1 MPNFKE
7 ITKEELKEKMDSGD
21 NFVLLDVLGED
32 SYKNIYLPDAKVA
45 DAHQEKEDFLD
56 DVEELVENKSQ
67 EVIVYCASFSCQLS
81 PKAAGILAES
91 GYDNIYD
98 FEGGLKDWA
107 KGGYDFEGEKAEEI
121 SKKLKE
127 QD

>member
-21 NFVLLDVLGED
+21 DFVLLDVLGED
-32 SYKNIYLPDAKVA
+32 SYKNIHLPGAKLVS
-45 DAHQEKEDFLD
+45 AHQEKEEFLKG
-56 DVEELVENKSQ
+56 VEEIVDGKSQ
-67 EVIVYCASFSCQLS
+67 EVVVYCASFSCQLS
-81 PKAAGILAES
+81 PKAAKMLSES
-91 GYDNIYD
+91 GYENVYD

-107 KGGYDFEGEKAEEI
+107 KGGYSFEGEKADDIGE
-121 SKKLKE
+121 KLKK